1 MDAFLRRAQGIGLTL
16 AVAAP
21 YAVGLLLSGQPVT
34 SQAVGLMTLA
44 ALMTYRMAAY
54 RRGRF
59 PVLGDPLEVA
69 ATVIL
74 AWAIGDFARPLP
86 ILFLGLTFR
95 SFYGSTR
102 STARAT
108 IACTAS
114 WSSRQSSHRGRQ
126 PGVGSTTEALVG

>member
-1 MDAFLRRAQGIGLTL
+1 M
-16 AVAAP
+16 
-21 YAVGLLLSGQPVT
+21 T
-34 SQAVGLMTLA
+34 SQAVGLLTFA

-54 RRGRF
+54 RRRRF

-74 AWAIGDFARPLP
+74 AWAIGDFARSLP

-95 SFYGSTR
+95 SLPVDAQHSTSDDR
-102 STARAT
+102 V
-108 IACTAS
+108 TAS

-126 PGVGSTTEALVG
+126 PGVGSTTDALVG